1 METTSNPK
9 SRSGISEGSKLVK
22 RDVSH
27 TTENENL
34 EKQFGDTRRDIRE
47 GLLNRSIIPEV
58 KHSGLDYTMINL
70 STIEDIDEEIMYK
83 PLINVSVVGRIDNL
97 KVSHL
102 KLKMISTISA
112 TARKTGRRLRLIR
125 RD

>member
-22 RDVSH
+22 RDPSH

-34 EKQFGDTRRDIRE
+34 ERNFGDTRTDIRE
-47 GLLNRSIIPEV
+47 EKLNRSIIPEV
-58 KHSGLDYTMINL
+58 RHSGLDYTMINL
-70 STIEDIDEEIMYK
+70 TTIEDIDEEIMYK

-97 KVSHL
+97 KVTLPAIYHF
-102 KLKMISTISA
+102 
-112 TARKTGRRLRLIR
+112 
-125 RD
+125 